1 MESQKKSNS
10 KIQYW
15 WLREKQYQQKRGF
28 EVGSLLFRD
37 EKNAFI
43 YAMIEGTVEYP
54 GSNILHPTSIHTAS
68 CIQVAVENAGLE
80 FGISNLK
87 TEELSTEE

>member
-1 MESQKKSNS
+1 MGMGIQKKSNS

-54 GSNILHPTSIHTAS
+54 GSNI
-68 CIQVAVENAGLE
+68 QQAVENAGLE
-80 FGISNLK
+80 LGISNLK